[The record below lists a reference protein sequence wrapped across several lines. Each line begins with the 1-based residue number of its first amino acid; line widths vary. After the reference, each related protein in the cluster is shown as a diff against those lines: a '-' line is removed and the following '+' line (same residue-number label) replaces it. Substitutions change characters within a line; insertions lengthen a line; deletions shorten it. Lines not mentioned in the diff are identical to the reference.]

1 MSAKSTE
8 LEDSNEVNN
17 STKLLDSNE
26 DLIKDI
32 SPSSPPNEIP
42 KTLKYGVLTLLIVQ
56 NVATIMSMKQASR
69 QPSRDGRQALMT
81 SIVVMVELIKV
92 TICASEIAI
101 RRKGLQGLWAEI
113 EDEIV
118 FKKKETAL
126 MMVPLLPLK
135 LKKYVYIC

>member
-1 MSAKSTE
+1 MTARLPQSAVKDPMGLIVDRTQE
-8 LEDSNEVNN
+8 Q
-17 STKLLDSNE
+17 
-26 DLIKDI
+26 IKDI
-32 SPSSPPNEIP
+32 SSPPNEIP

-69 QPSRDGRQALMT
+69 QPSSDGRQALMS

-101 RRKGLQGLWAEI
+101 RRKGLQGLWSEI
-113 EDEIV
+113 SDEIV
-118 FKKKETAL
+118 SKRTETAL

-135 LKKYVYIC
+135 QSH